1 MSFVLFFF
9 NDIIFGVFILCFSL
23 FVKLDFV
30 LVDFSLVCFLIF
42 MFVVISIFLL
52 FFFII
57 GKFILFFVFD
67 CSNCGL

>member
-9 NDIIFGVFILCFSL
+9 NDIILGVFILCFSL

-42 MFVVISIFLL
+42 MFVVISIFL
-52 FFFII
+52 
-57 GKFILFFVFD
+57 
-67 CSNCGL
+67 